1 MKFSK
6 APVKTLTIRLSPQL
20 YKAVHDLAQERQQ
33 SLNAFLQESLT
44 DAVKA
49 SEERA
54 RFEGYTL
61 LGQDAE
67 CEVAYATTAQAEV
80 MLLDEP

>member
-1 MKFSK
+1 MKSRK

-20 YKAVHDLAQERQQ
+20 YKAVQDLAQKRQQ
-33 SLNAFLQESLT
+33 SLNAFLQESLS

-49 SEERA
+49 NEEQA
-54 RFEGYTL
+54 RFEGYAL

-67 CEVAYATTAQAEV
+67 CEVAYATTAQAR
-80 MLLDEP
+80 